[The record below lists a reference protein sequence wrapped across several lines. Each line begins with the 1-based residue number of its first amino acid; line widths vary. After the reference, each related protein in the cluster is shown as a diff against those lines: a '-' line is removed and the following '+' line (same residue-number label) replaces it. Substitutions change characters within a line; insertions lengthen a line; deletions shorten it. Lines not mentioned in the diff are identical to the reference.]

1 MKNSQDRRKQTQI
14 LVFGAILTALVI
26 VLQLL
31 GSFIRFGMFSI
42 SLVLVP
48 IIIGAAI
55 CGTKIGTWL
64 GFIFGVAVLVSGD
77 AASFLA
83 IDVAGTIVTVLLK
96 GALCGLAAGLV
107 YNAVKN
113 RNQYIAVILAAIV
126 CPVVN
131 TGVFLLGCFAFF
143 FEAVASWG
151 ASLGFT
157 NTVEYM
163 FLGLAGGNF
172 IVELLVNIVLTP
184 VIIRVLNFAKK

>member
-1 MKNSQDRRKQTQI
+1 MKKTQDRKQQTRV
-14 LVFGAILTALVI
+14 LVFGAILTAMVI

-31 GSFIRFGMFSI
+31 GSFIRFGIFSI

-48 IIIGAAI
+48 IIIGAAT
-55 CGTKIGTWL
+55 CGTKVGTWL
-64 GFIFGVAVLVSGD
+64 GFIFGVAVLASGD
-77 AASFLA
+77 AASFIA
-83 IDVAGTIVTVLLK
+83 VNFPGTIITVLLK
-96 GALCGLAAGLV
+96 GALCGLAAGLF
-107 YNAVKN
+107 YNLLKK
-113 RNQYIAVILAAIV
+113 RNQYLAVMAAAVV

-131 TGVFLLGCFAFF
+131 TGVFLLGCVLFF
-143 FEAVASWG
+143 FQTVASWG

-172 IVELLVNIVLTP
+172 LVELIVNIVLTP